1 MSDRLAI
8 WLYGTKIAT
17 VEQERRRMRLQYTP
31 QTIQTFPAGAPLLSL
46 QLDVTR
52 ERFPNGV
59 VRAFLDGLLPEDD
72 SRRLIA
78 QDLKLRADDTFAL
91 IRALGRDCAGALVI
105 QPDDD
110 EPPPPATTV
119 TAEPLGEN
127 DIQRLVENLRSAPL
141 GVDQRVRIS
150 LAGVQEKLLLTRL
163 PDGRWGRPVDGTP
176 STHILKPEI
185 RDYPQTVENEA
196 LCMRVAKN
204 LGMDV
209 ADVETVAV
217 GGRRLIVV
225 SRYDRVVTPTG
236 EVERIHQEDF
246 CQATGTL
253 PAQKY
258 EEDGGP
264 SLRKVAGILTETDP
278 DSLEPLLRAVTLNVV
293 IGNGDAHAK
302 NFSLLHDRG
311 GALRLAPLYDL
322 LSTLMYGDDRL
333 AMYIDNVRHTDRVTF
348 ERLINEAAT
357 WGLSRTR
364 AEEVVGD
371 LLARIPDAVKRA
383 ASETP
388 GTPTEVL
395 EIVKTQLNRLRP
407 GDAQVLIRTGPD
419 PDLEG
424 LAEHIADEPSQL
436 D

>member
-8 WLYGTKIAT
+8 WLYGTKVAT
-17 VEQERRRMRLQYTP
+17 VERERRRMRLRYTP
-31 QTIQTFPAGAPLLSL
+31 QAIQTFPTGAPLLSL
-46 QLDVTR
+46 QLHVTQ
-52 ERFPNGV
+52 ERFPNGA
-59 VRAFLDGLLPEDD
+59 VRSFLDGLLPEDD

-78 QDLKLRADDTFAL
+78 QDLGLRADDTFAL
-91 IRALGRDCAGALVI
+91 ARALGRDCAGALVI
-105 QPDDD
+105 QPDSDP
-110 EPPPPATTV
+110 PPPPATTL
-119 TAEPLGEN
+119 TAEPLGE
-127 DIQRLVENLRSAPL
+127 DEIQRLVENLRSAPL

-163 PDGRWGRPVDGTP
+163 PDGGWGRPVDGTP

-196 LCMRVAKN
+196 FCMRIAKN

-209 ADVETVAV
+209 ADVETIAV
-217 GGRRLIVV
+217 GSRRLIVV
-225 SRYDRVVTPTG
+225 SRYDRVVAPTG

-246 CQATGTL
+246 CQATGML

-264 SLRKVAGILTETDP
+264 SLRKLAGILNEADP
-278 DSLEPLLRAVTLNVV
+278 DSLDSLLRAVTLNVA

-322 LSTLMYGDDRL
+322 LSTLVYGDDRL
-333 AMYIDNVRHTDRVTF
+333 AMYVDSVYLTNRVTF

-357 WGLSRTR
+357 WGLSRAR
-364 AEEVVGD
+364 AEAVVSD
-371 LLARIPDAVKRA
+371 LLARAPDAVERA
-383 ASETP
+383 ESETP
-388 GTPTEVL
+388 GTPAEVL
-395 EIVKTQLNRLRP
+395 QIVS
-407 GDAQVLIRTGPD
+407 D
-419 PDLEG
+419 G
-424 LAEHIADEPSQL
+424 LDKLSVA
-436 D
+436 

>member
-1 MSDRLAI
+1 MSNRLAI
-8 WLYGTKIAT
+8 WLYGTKVAT
-17 VEQERRRMRLQYTP
+17 VEQERRRMRLQYTGDAMRS
-31 QTIQTFPAGAPLLSL
+31 FPAGTPLLSL
-46 QLDVTR
+46 RLAVRQ

-59 VRAFLDGLLPEDD
+59 VRSFLDGLLPEDD

-78 QDLKLRADDTFAL
+78 QDLGLRADDTFAL
-91 IRALGRDCAGALVI
+91 ARALGRDCAGALVI
-105 QPDDD
+105 QTDD
-110 EPPPPATTV
+110 EETPPPATTL
-119 TAEPLGEN
+119 TAEPLNEAE
-127 DIQRLVENLRSAPL
+127 IAHLVENLRRAPL

-163 PDGRWGRPVDGTP
+163 PDGSWGRPVDGTP

-185 RDYPQTVENEA
+185 RGYPRTVENEA
-196 LCMRVAKN
+196 FCMRVAKN

-209 ADVETVAV
+209 ADVETITI

-236 EVERIHQEDF
+236 EVERVHQEDF
-246 CQATGTL
+246 CQATGMQ

-264 SLRKVAGILTETDP
+264 SLRKVAGILSEADP
-278 DSLEPLLRAVTLNVV
+278 DSLQALLRAVTLNVI

-333 AMYIDNVRHTDRVTF
+333 AMYVDNVHRTNQVTF
-348 ERLINEAAT
+348 ERLINEATT
-357 WGLSRTR
+357 WGLSRAR
-364 AEEVVGD
+364 AEELVTT
-371 LLARIPDAVKRA
+371 LLAHIPDAVKRA
-383 ASETP
+383 TSETP
-388 GTPTEVL
+388 ETPAAVL
-395 EIVKTQLNRLRP
+395 EI
-407 GDAQVLIRTGPD
+407 IR
-419 PDLEG
+419 
-424 LAEHIADEPSQL
+424 AQL
-436 D
+436 DKLSAT